1 MTNVRNPFA
10 APIGADAR
18 LLMEDWRHTSE
29 VTSISGTRILDL
41 FTIWTGEVGLS
52 GEITRL
58 GWLYTHHR
66 DQAEVIR
73 EQLVDAGY
81 LPA

>member
-1 MTNVRNPFA
+1 
-10 APIGADAR
+10 
-18 LLMEDWRHTSE
+18 LRHTAE

-41 FTIWTGEVGLS
+41 FASWTGEAGVT

-58 GWLYTHHR
+58 GWVYTRHR

-73 EQLVDAGY
+73 EQLEDAGY
-81 LPA
+81 LTV

>member
-1 MTNVRNPFA
+1 MTNVRNPFT
-10 APIGADAR
+10 APIGVDAR

-41 FTIWTGEVGLS
+41 FAVWTGEAGLT
-52 GEITRL
+52 GEIMRL
-58 GWLYTHHR
+58 GWLYTRNR